1 MPLTSQQEERARRL
15 HEESIVLLAHDHFF
29 PPEDLE
35 ALRQGK
41 VTAKILMAVLDA
53 RLRRIDVAAI
63 PGLLLRLAR
72 LDALAKGIG
81 RGRVWDD
88 LADLALALAG
98 RPLPI
103 EAVLS

>member
-1 MPLTSQQEERARRL
+1 MWQLGEDLRALSGVLEAVAGGASTGAAVRAVGVWGKRQAALERA
-15 HEESIVLLAHDHFF
+15 A
-29 PPEDLE
+29 
-35 ALRQGK
+35 
-41 VTAKILMAVLDA
+41 
-53 RLRRIDVAAI
+53 RRIDAAAI